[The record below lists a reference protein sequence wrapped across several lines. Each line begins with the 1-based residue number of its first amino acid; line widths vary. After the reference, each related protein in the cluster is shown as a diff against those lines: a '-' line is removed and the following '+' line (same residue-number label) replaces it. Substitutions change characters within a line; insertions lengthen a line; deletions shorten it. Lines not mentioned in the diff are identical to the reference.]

1 MYDDDDDKFSFR
13 DLEPGH
19 FTWADRVLLF
29 IFLGYIMGCVTKCPS
44 AEAGLWQKMKDSYKE
59 GREEAQVK
67 QVKRSIEE
75 RTDQLWREALRRKA
89 EEAKHLDELMKSFR
103 KGNLKI
109 YIIAGVVM
117 LVYLCERGSAGC
129 DTDWLADHWKR
140 KRKEAEEERK
150 RKILDENKREVVDEE
165 DA

>member
-1 MYDDDDDKFSFR
+1 MSISIGGAI
-13 DLEPGH
+13 LTIALALVGLCSPP
-19 FTWADRVLLF
+19 AD
-29 IFLGYIMGCVTKCPS
+29 
-44 AEAGLWQKMKDSYKE
+44 AGLWKNMKDSYKE
-59 GREEAQVK
+59 GREEAKLK

-89 EEAKHLDELMKSFR
+89 EETKHLDELMKSFR

>member
-1 MYDDDDDKFSFR
+1 MTIALTVALALVGLCS
-13 DLEPGH
+13 P
-19 FTWADRVLLF
+19 
-29 IFLGYIMGCVTKCPS
+29 P
-44 AEAGLWQKMKDSYKE
+44 AEAGLWQKTKDAYKE
-59 GREEAQVK
+59 GREEAKFK
-67 QVKRSIEE
+67 QAKRSIEE

-129 DTDWLADHWKR
+129 ETDWLADHWKR
-140 KRKEAEEERK
+140 KRKEDEEERK
-150 RKILDENKREVVDEE
+150 RKILDENKREVVDGETFVSNLNR
-165 DA
+165 